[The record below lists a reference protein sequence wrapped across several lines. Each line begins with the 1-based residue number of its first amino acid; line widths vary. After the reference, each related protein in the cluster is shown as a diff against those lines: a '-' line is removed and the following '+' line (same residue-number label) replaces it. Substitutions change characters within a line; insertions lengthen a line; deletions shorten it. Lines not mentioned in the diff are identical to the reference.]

1 MLGLEASETQRQF
14 PFLNDED
21 SRSVSIGTVTHG
33 TLYHSEE
40 LRFPNPHVGVL
51 SVQLARGL
59 QFGTSELIGAIE
71 RAAASVAENNGGW
84 TTWIGNIGRRSGGDI
99 PYSVSHNSGRDADIA
114 FYYADPATGL
124 QLVPPDLLPVDS
136 TLQAVR
142 DGVTYQFDMER
153 NWAFIQALLED
164 PEIQVQFLFI
174 SNGLKQQLLEHAR
187 DRDVSS
193 DTIARAETVMG
204 QPGRRNPHDD
214 HLHIRLYCSEF
225 GIEAGCENIG
235 RTHSW
240 IETYDSERRGQ
251 VARLRTRLD
260 SSDAEE
266 RARAIERLVLLQEPR
281 YVGQIAALFGD
292 PTPRV
297 RAAAVAAV
305 SDLAPARF
313 LDELETLWL
322 QETDLAVMSR
332 VARALSLQPIDE
344 VEAFLIAQLESPRS
358 VSDDGLT
365 MDGRCFVVDA
375 LADLGSVQAVGALT
389 SLLSE
394 PDPYLRGRVDWAL
407 GRLTNSRLSGDWS
420 DLTLD
425 AASLDSAESN
435 WKVRLEALSQIPP
448 EQWFSQQLSE
458 SGFTPDE
465 EGNLTPVT
473 LTEVIGRGQSH
484 QSLNAQLALMR
495 AFDRDVLSPTWP
507 RGDASW
513 YWREVVGTE

>member
-1 MLGLEASETQRQF
+1 
-14 PFLNDED
+14 
-21 SRSVSIGTVTHG
+21 
-33 TLYHSEE
+33 
-40 LRFPNPHVGVL
+40 
-51 SVQLARGL
+51 
-59 QFGTSELIGAIE
+59 
-71 RAAASVAENNGGW
+71 
-84 TTWIGNIGRRSGGDI
+84 
-99 PYSVSHNSGRDADIA
+99 
-114 FYYADPATGL
+114 
-124 QLVPPDLLPVDS
+124 
-136 TLQAVR
+136 
-142 DGVTYQFDMER
+142 
-153 NWAFIQALLED
+153 
-164 PEIQVQFLFI
+164 
-174 SNGLKQQLLEHAR
+174 
-187 DRDVSS
+187 
-193 DTIARAETVMG
+193 
-204 QPGRRNPHDD
+204 
-214 HLHIRLYCSEF
+214 
-225 GIEAGCENIG
+225 
-235 RTHSW
+235 
-240 IETYDSERRGQ
+240 
-251 VARLRTRLD
+251 
-260 SSDAEE
+260 
-266 RARAIERLVLLQEPR
+266 
-281 YVGQIAALFGD
+281 
-292 PTPRV
+292 
-297 RAAAVAAV
+297 
-305 SDLAPARF
+305 
-313 LDELETLWL
+313 
-322 QETDLAVMSR
+322 